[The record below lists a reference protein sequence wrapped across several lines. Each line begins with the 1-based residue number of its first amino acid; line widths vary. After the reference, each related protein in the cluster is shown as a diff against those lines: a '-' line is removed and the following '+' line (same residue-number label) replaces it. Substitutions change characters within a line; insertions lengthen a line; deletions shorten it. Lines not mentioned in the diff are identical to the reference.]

1 MTDPPYYANMQYS
14 ELMDFCYRYPAGDM
28 PGIPS
33 CRALLA
39 NEGQEYYRGEEDA
52 FLLNYLRA
60 GRTIIH
66 KDIIKN
72 DIAMQVIL
80 RKR

>member
-1 MTDPPYYANMQYS
+1 
-14 ELMDFCYRYPAGDM
+14 MDFCYRYPAGDM

-39 NEGQEYYRGEEDA
+39 NEGQGYYGGEEDA

-60 GRTIIH
+60 GRTIIR
-66 KDIIKN
+66 KDIVKN
-72 DIAMQVIL
+72 DIAMQGIL

>member
-1 MTDPPYYANMQYS
+1 
-14 ELMDFCYRYPAGDM
+14 M

-39 NEGQEYYRGEEDA
+39 NEGQGYYGGEEDA

-60 GRTIIH
+60 GRTIIR
-66 KDIIKN
+66 KDIVKN
-72 DIAMQVIL
+72 DIAMQGIL

>member
-1 MTDPPYYANMQYS
+1 
-14 ELMDFCYRYPAGDM
+14 M